1 MAFFDA
7 RSKLFDFD
15 FDFPAFGNTQ
25 NLAVLVNDTLQKKYL
40 SIFRLYD
47 DFIQE
52 YLCINNYIMMKY
64 LEFKKIHNQTQS
76 LIIGNV
82 WNVQSAKVC
91 EKLNFQAIGTS
102 SAAIAHSLGYEDG
115 EQMPFSDLL
124 FIVDKIS
131 KSVTLPL
138 SVDIEFGYG
147 NTATEI
153 ANNIISLE
161 KLGVVGINIED
172 SFFQNGER
180 KLKNILQFSQLLQE
194 VKDILTQ
201 HKISIFF
208 NVRCDAFLLNVQ
220 NALEV
225 ATERIKSFEKSAAD
239 GIFLPCITKQN
250 DIATI
255 VSETK
260 LPLNVMCMPELPN
273 FETLEKLGVKRIS
286 MGNFLNGYAYTSLEN
301 ITAKILAEQ
310 SFNVL
315 F

>member
-1 MAFFDA
+1 M
-7 RSKLFDFD
+7 
-15 FDFPAFGNTQ
+15 T
-25 NLAVLVNDTLQKKYL
+25 
-40 SIFRLYD
+40 
-47 DFIQE
+47 
-52 YLCINNYIMMKY
+52 KY
-64 LEFKKIHNQTQS
+64 LEFKELHHQTKP

-91 EKLNFQAIGTS
+91 EKLDFQAIGTS
-102 SAAIAHSLGYEDG
+102 SSAIAHSLGYEDG
-115 EQMPFSDLL
+115 EQISFSDLL
-124 FIVDKIS
+124 FIVEKIS

-153 ANNIISLE
+153 ANNIISLV
-161 KLGVVGINIED
+161 KLNVVGINIED
-172 SFFQNGER
+172 SFFENGER

-194 VKDILTQ
+194 VKNILTQ
-201 HKISIFF
+201 QNISIFF
-208 NVRCDAFLLNVQ
+208 NVRCDAFLLNVP

-225 ATERIKSFEKSAAD
+225 ATERIKSFEKSEAD
-239 GIFLPCITKQN
+239 GIFLPCITKEN

-260 LPLNVMCMPELPN
+260 LPINVMCMPGLPN

-286 MGNFLNGYAYTSLEN
+286 MGNFLNDYSYTFLEN
-301 ITAKILAEQ
+301 MTTKILDEQ
-310 SFNVL
+310 SFNAL

>member
-1 MAFFDA
+1 MQTKPESIFAQTN
-7 RSKLFDFD
+7 KEM
-15 FDFPAFGNTQ
+15 T
-25 NLAVLVNDTLQKKYL
+25 KYL
-40 SIFRLYD
+40 
-47 DFIQE
+47 
-52 YLCINNYIMMKY
+52 K
-64 LEFKKIHNQTQS
+64 FKELHHQTNP

-124 FIVDKIS
+124 FIVEKIS
-131 KSVTLPL
+131 KSITLPL

-147 NTATEI
+147 NTATEV
-153 ANNIISLE
+153 ANNIIALE

-172 SFFQNGER
+172 SFFENGER
-180 KLKNILQFSQLLQE
+180 KLKDSLQFSQLLQE
-194 VKDILTQ
+194 VKNILME
-201 HKISIFF
+201 KEISIFI
-208 NVRCDAFLLNVQ
+208 NVRCDAFLLNVP
-220 NALEV
+220 NALEI
-225 ATERIKSFEKSAAD
+225 ATERIESYEKSEAD
-239 GIFLPCITKQN
+239 GIFLPCITKES

-255 VSETK
+255 VSQIK

-273 FETLEKLGVKRIS
+273 FKTLEKLSVKRIS

-301 ITAKILAEQ
+301 MTTKILAEQ
-310 SFNVL
+310 SCNAL